1 MSAIFDSIS
10 EPVARR
16 VTAGLAKIGLVL
28 RSRAWKGAGNA
39 GVTPSQ
45 GHALALLRDAPE
57 GLRLA
62 GLAKLLGISAPTAS
76 DMVNALVAKGLVA
89 KQPGPD
95 RRSIN
100 LVLTPE
106 GEASADRTREWP
118 DFLADAVDTLPAVE
132 QAGLLRGLVRV
143 IRALQVNGDIP
154 MQRMCV
160 SCHFF
165 RPYAHDDPVNPHHC
179 AYVDAPFGDR
189 HLRLNCGEHRL
200 ADAAEQEAHWQRFIA
215 PVKPPASTAQ
225 AEGR

>member
-10 EPVARR
+10 EPIARR

-28 RSRAWKGAGNA
+28 RSRAWKGAGSA
-39 GVTPSQ
+39 GLTPTQ
-45 GHALALLRDAPE
+45 GHAVALLRDAPD

-76 DMVNALVAKGLVA
+76 DMVTALAAKGLVS
-89 KQPGPD
+89 KLPGPD

-106 GEASADRTREWP
+106 GDAAAERTRDWP
-118 DFLADAVDTLPAVE
+118 DFLADAVDTLPAGE

-154 MQRMCV
+154 AQRMCV
-160 SCHFF
+160 SCRFF
-165 RPYAHDDPVNPHHC
+165 RPYAHEDDVNPHHC
-179 AYVDAPFGDR
+179 AYVDAAFGDR
-189 HLRLNCGEHRL
+189 HLRLNCGEHQSAGLDEQDAAWRRFTAP
-200 ADAAEQEAHWQRFIA
+200 ADAAPGLGATH
-215 PVKPPASTAQ
+215 
-225 AEGR
+225 